1 VSLQGAGDLAVGLFE
16 MPPEWMSRPLTRVDR
31 EVEAETGPPIMR
43 ICNLGDGN
51 RSDLESKQDQWRSN
65 LEQELIRL
73 GRDKEAKESL
83 RLMNQ
88 SREDELQR

>member
-1 VSLQGAGDLAVGLFE
+1 MSLQGAGDLAVGLFE

-51 RSDLESKQDQWRSN
+51 RSDLGEQARSMEKQSGAGAYSIGKRQRGQRIVETDESIER
-65 LEQELIRL
+65 R
-73 GRDKEAKESL
+73 
-83 RLMNQ
+83 
-88 SREDELQR
+88 